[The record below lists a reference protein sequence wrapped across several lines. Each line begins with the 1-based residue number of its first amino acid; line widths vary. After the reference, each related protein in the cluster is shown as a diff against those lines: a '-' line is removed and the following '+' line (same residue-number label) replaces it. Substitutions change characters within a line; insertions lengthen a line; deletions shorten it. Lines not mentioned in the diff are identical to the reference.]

1 MLKIAVRDLL
11 KEDPPAHEFSGT
23 AVLRHLAWWEE
34 PELWNHPLVQCFLED
49 EQRGESREF
58 RCFRSWLISKPRWTP
73 LRVEWSLY
81 NEEVKVAGQLDSL
94 WEDLDGKGEL
104 ILVDWKRT
112 RAPLTTDVIVLE
124 QQSFGR
130 VGLKHCS
137 HLYDAASSHY
147 FIQQSLYAYLLASK
161 YELTVSRA
169 TLVQF
174 HPNGDAGTFNEV
186 LMETDTELATVL
198 AAERMKESGGGCP
211 V

>member
-1 MLKIAVRDLL
+1 M
-11 KEDPPAHEFSGT
+11 
-23 AVLRHLAWWEE
+23 
-34 PELWNHPLVQCFLED
+34 
-49 EQRGESREF
+49 
-58 RCFRSWLISKPRWTP
+58 
-73 LRVEWSLY
+73 
-81 NEEVKVAGQLDSL
+81 
-94 WEDLDGKGEL
+94 
-104 ILVDWKRT
+104 
-112 RAPLTTDVIVLE
+112 
-124 QQSFGR
+124 
-130 VGLKHCS
+130 KHCS

-198 AAERMKESGGGCP
+198 AAERMKVSGGGCP